1 MFETVL
7 VADRGATARRVVRT
21 CQRSGARTVVVHA
34 ADDGEAPHVRI
45 ADEAVPLGG
54 SGWAQSYGDP
64 VKVIE
69 AARRTGAQAVHPG
82 AGPLGGD
89 IELARAVVE
98 AGLAWLGLPV
108 EVLDRTEQQAAE
120 LLVAHGVPL
129 AGRDGR
135 LLVVTVLDTAGRA
148 RVLGVREPL
157 LEGSTPRAD
166 RQPVGLPAAVLERA
180 EHLAL
185 LTART
190 AGAGALAAV
199 ALRVSPSGEVGVG
212 SLLPVLTPGSSTTE
226 AVAGVDLVALQLRL
240 AAGDRLP
247 RSGSS
252 SAHAVALHLRVADR
266 FAGRLRRLSLPHDV
280 EGVAVDAAA
289 APGDRVSLAS
299 DRTLAVLTVA
309 APDPAGLRSRAA
321 TALDAVEVEGVP
333 TSLGS
338 LRALLSEL

>member
-21 CQRSGARTVVVHA
+21 CQRSGARTAVVRA

-45 ADEAVPLGG
+45 ADETVPLGG

-64 VKVIE
+64 VKVLE

-82 AGPLGGD
+82 AGPLAGD
-89 IELARAVVE
+89 VELARAVAD

-108 EVLDRTEQQAAE
+108 QVLERTEQQAAD

-135 LLVVTVLDTAGRA
+135 LLVVTVLETAGRA

-157 LEGSTPRAD
+157 LDGGAPRAD

-199 ALRVSPSGEVGVG
+199 GLRVSAAGEVAVG
-212 SLLPVLTPGSSTTE
+212 TLLPGASTE
-226 AVAGVDLVALQLRL
+226 AVAGVDLVALQLQL

-247 RSGSS
+247 RSGSG

-266 FAGRLRRLSLPHDV
+266 FAGRLRRLSLPV
-280 EGVAVDAAA
+280 EGEGVAVDAAVA
-289 APGDRVSLAS
+289 AGDRVSLAS

-309 APDPAGLRSRAA
+309 APDLAGLRTRAA
-321 TALDAVEVEGVP
+321 AALDAVEVEGVP

-338 LRALLSEL
+338 LRALLSDL